1 MSTMKCNIVSAE
13 KEIFSGDIQML
24 SVTGSEGELG
34 ITPGHSQLLT
44 SIKPGP
50 VKLTL
55 DDGSEEVFFASGG
68 FVEVQP
74 QEVTLLSD
82 VAERASD
89 IDESKAE
96 RARELALR
104 DQENAQSDID
114 FSKAKA
120 ELAEASARLQALRKL
135 RKK

>member
-1 MSTMKCNIVSAE
+1 MSTMKCSIVSAE
-13 KEIFSGDIQML
+13 QEIFAGDVQML
-24 SVTGSEGELG
+24 SVTGAEGELG

-55 DDGSEEVFFASGG
+55 QDGSEEVFFASGG

-82 VAERASD
+82 IAERADD

-96 RARELALR
+96 RAKELALR
-104 DQENAQSDID
+104 NQENAESDMD
-114 FSKAKA
+114 FSRAKA

>member
-1 MSTMKCNIVSAE
+1 MKCNIVSAE

-135 RKK
+135 RKR

>member
-1 MSTMKCNIVSAE
+1 MKCSIVSAE
-13 KEIFSGDIQML
+13 KEIFSGNIQML
-24 SVTGSEGELG
+24 SVTGAEGELG

-114 FSKAKA
+114 LSKAKA

>member
-1 MSTMKCNIVSAE
+1 MKCNIVSAE

-55 DDGSEEVFFASGG
+55 DDDSEEVFFASGG

-82 VAERASD
+82 AAERASD

>member
-1 MSTMKCNIVSAE
+1 MKCNIVSAE

>member
-1 MSTMKCNIVSAE
+1 MKCNIVSAE

-24 SVTGSEGELG
+24 SVTGEEGELG

>member
-1 MSTMKCNIVSAE
+1 MKCNIVSAE

-96 RARELALR
+96 RARELAIR

>member
-96 RARELALR
+96 RARELAIR